1 MGRVL
6 VTGATG
12 FLGGA
17 LLARLAATGS
27 PAVGIGRDVARIAA
41 LRDRGFQMVAHDIS
55 RSLPDVPDI
64 DAVVHC
70 AALSA
75 PFGRLR
81 DFVAANVTGTGNVA
95 DFAAVR
101 GIERVVHISSPTVGF
116 AFADQ
121 LDQREDTPLPPP
133 VNHYAATKAV
143 GETIMHAQRPNAV
156 ILRPR
161 GIYGAGDTALLPRL
175 LRAANARPLPLFRGG
190 AARIDL
196 THVDDVVAAI
206 LAALDAPAARGQIL
220 NISGGE
226 VIAVRDIV
234 DRTCARVGVTP
245 RWRKARLWP
254 MMQAARLIEG
264 AANLR
269 TTPREPLVTRYG
281 LGLFAYAQSLDIS
294 KAKRVLDWQPQVPFA
309 QGLDRTFGG
318 DA

>member
-1 MGRVL
+1 MDRVL

-17 LLARLAATGS
+17 LLARLSQSGT
-27 PAVGIGRDVARIAA
+27 PAVGIGRDPDRIAA
-41 LRDRGFQMVAHDIS
+41 LRNLGFQMVAHDIS
-55 RSLPDVPDI
+55 QPLSDIPDI

-75 PFGRLR
+75 PFGRR
-81 DFVAANVTGTGNVA
+81 QAFVAANVTGTQNIA
-95 DFAAVR
+95 DFAAAR

-121 LDQREDTPLPPP
+121 LDQREDAPLPPP
-133 VNHYAATKAV
+133 VNHYAATKAA
-143 GETIMHAQRPNAV
+143 GETLIRRHLPKAV

-161 GIYGAGDTALLPRL
+161 GIYGAGDTALLPRV
-175 LRAANARPLPLFRGG
+175 LRAAKARPLPLFRDG

-196 THVDDVVAAI
+196 THVDDVVSAI
-206 LAALDAPAARGQIL
+206 LAALDAPDAQGTTL
-220 NISGGE
+220 NVSGGE

-234 DRTCARVGVTP
+234 DQACARAGITP
-245 RWRKARLWP
+245 RWRAARLWP

-264 AANLR
+264 VAHLR
-269 TTPREPLVTRYG
+269 STPREPLVTRYG

-294 KAKRVLDWQPQVPFA
+294 AARRVMGWQPQVTFA
-309 QGLDRTFGG
+309 QGLDRTFGEG
-318 DA
+318 A